1 MADLPDG
8 EKAPE
13 DGSLPDISMERPLS
27 AYIHVPFCEV
37 RCGYCDF
44 NTYTSD
50 ELGPGATPQEY
61 DGELLKE
68 IALAGTV
75 LDGGRPLETVFF
87 GGGTPTYLKAGQ
99 LTHILGVLEM
109 VFGFEPGAEIST
121 EANPETV
128 DLAYLQELRAAGFTR
143 VSVGM
148 QSAVPHVLATLDRLH
163 TPERVPHVIGWAR
176 EAGLSASLD
185 LIYGTP
191 GESLEDWRTSLS
203 AAIAMSPDHISA
215 YGLGIEPGTKMGQ
228 QVKRGL
234 LPNTDPDDLA
244 AKYEIADEML
254 SAAGYTWYEVS
265 NWAKPGHA
273 ARHNLAY
280 WRGDNWWGFGPGAHS
295 HINGTRFWNV
305 KHPRAW
311 AQRLN
316 SGVSP
321 AAAREILSE
330 KERADEQIM
339 LGIRLAEGLPLTA
352 GIAKPGEAPSR
363 ADLARRRHKT
373 MVLAADGLLRSD
385 QLALSR
391 MVLTLRGRL
400 LADTVIRELWD

>member
-1 MADLPDG
+1 MPDLPEG
-8 EKAPE
+8 EEAPK
-13 DGSLPDISMERPLS
+13 DGSLPDVSMDRPLS
-27 AYIHVPFCEV
+27 AYVHVPFCQV

-44 NTYTSD
+44 NTYTSS
-50 ELGPGATPQEY
+50 ELGPGATPREY
-61 DGELLKE
+61 DSQLLRE
-68 IALAGTV
+68 IALAGAV

-87 GGGTPTYLKAGQ
+87 GGGTPTYLASSQ

-109 VFGFEPGAEIST
+109 VFGIDDGAEVTT

-128 DLAYLQELRAAGFTR
+128 DEDYLRHLKAAGFTR

-163 TPERVPHVIGWAR
+163 TPERVPHVIEWAR
-176 EAGLSASLD
+176 AAGLSASLD

-191 GESLEDWRTSLS
+191 GESLDDWRHSLDE
-203 AAIAMSPDHISA
+203 AIAMSPDHISA

-228 QVKRGL
+228 QVKRGI
-234 LPNTDPDDLA
+234 LPDTDPGDLA
-244 AKYEIADEML
+244 AKYEIADEL
-254 SAAGYTWYEVS
+254 LTEAGYDWYEVS

-280 WRGDNWWGFGPGAHS
+280 WRNSNWWGFGPGAHS

-311 AQRLN
+311 SQRLQA
-316 SGVSP
+316 GESP
-321 AAAREILSE
+321 AAGREVLSD
-330 KERADEQIM
+330 KERAAEDIM

-352 GIAKPGEAPSR
+352 GLAGAGEAPGR
-363 ADLARRRHKT
+363 AELAERRHRT
-373 MVLAADGLLRSD
+373 MLLAADGLLNSHE
-385 QLALSR
+385 LARGR
-391 MVLTLRGRL
+391 MALTLRGRL